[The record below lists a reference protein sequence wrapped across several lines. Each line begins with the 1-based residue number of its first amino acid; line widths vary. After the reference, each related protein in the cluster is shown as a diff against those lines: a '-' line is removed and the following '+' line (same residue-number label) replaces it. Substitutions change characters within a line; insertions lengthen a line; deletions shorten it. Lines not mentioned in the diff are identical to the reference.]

1 MGQLKTELINKDLGA
16 EASPEKVAAVIA
28 AQVETNHTHK
38 KLPVQMQLQ
47 EQKEPH
53 EGGAD
58 LLGIDP
64 AMQLAEDSQRRLS
77 LEATQALS
85 AEVMLSQPCQLL
97 LLSQLH
103 SHVQQQQLLSS
114 QAIVEKQQQQLLQQ
128 KQQME

>member
-1 MGQLKTELINKDLGA
+1 MGQVKTELINKDLGA

-58 LLGIDP
+58 LLVSI
-64 AMQLAEDSQRRLS
+64 
-77 LEATQALS
+77 
-85 AEVMLSQPCQLL
+85 
-97 LLSQLH
+97 QLH
-103 SHVQQQQLLSS
+103 LMWVTSMQVFTRSLINRPL
-114 QAIVEKQQQQLLQQ
+114 VDD
-128 KQQME
+128 